1 MSTTAAALN
10 ELPRATP
17 KLGANGLT
25 NANTNANTTEPK
37 SIADLGKNDKV
48 VVNKVDNSNSK
59 SGNEDVGDE
68 FMAESEFGLD
78 KPQNLNTVSRN
89 SGTSPSGANTTTITV
104 STSNTKPTIN
114 MGTGP
119 KLSDTSESDKLEDF
133 KSGNTASNTASNKS
147 ELHQVRESKN
157 GARNGLDN
165 GLDNGL
171 SESSE
176 NEIEEHELDKS
187 ESESEEENSAAELV
201 AAAAAQIANKTL
213 KKPSGQQ
220 TIKLGSK
227 NIKTTGKLLAS
238 GKQEQIMKK
247 AMLMMNESGRLNVLT
262 DEPTHSIVKLN
273 TPANKAQIKLRTFR
287 QNFEK
292 QLVEMR
298 RKTPLQIQSLKAEL
312 ANIEFAEIGNTNIM
326 AGLLELIDDHE
337 LKMLTIEKMLKHG
350 DITLSF

>member
-1 MSTTAAALN
+1 MSTTATALN

-17 KLGANGLT
+17 NLGANAMNNAT
-25 NANTNANTTEPK
+25 ANTNTTEPK
-37 SIADLGKNDKV
+37 SLADLGKNDKV
-48 VVNKVDNSNSK
+48 VVNKVDSSK
-59 SGNEDVGDE
+59 STNEDAGDE
-68 FMAESEFGLD
+68 FMAESEFGSD
-78 KPQNLNTVSRN
+78 KPLNLNNISRN

-104 STSNTKPTIN
+104 STSNAKPTIN

-119 KLSDTSESDKLEDF
+119 KLTDISESDKLEDS
-133 KSGNTASNTASNKS
+133 KSGNTDSNTASN
-147 ELHQVRESKN
+147 
-157 GARNGLDN
+157 GLDN
-165 GLDNGL
+165 SL

-176 NEIEEHELDKS
+176 NEMEEHELDKS
-187 ESESEEENSAAELV
+187 ESESEDEKSAAELV

-220 TIKLGSK
+220 TVKLGSK
-227 NIKTTGKLLAS
+227 TIKTTGKLLAS

-247 AMLMMNESGRLNVLT
+247 AMLMMNESGRLNVIT
-262 DEPTHSIVKLN
+262 DEPTPSIVKLN

-298 RKTPLQIQSLKAEL
+298 RKTPLQIQALKAEL
-312 ANIEFAEIGNTNIM
+312 ANIEFAEIGNKNII